1 MNQIEQKHF
10 DAAGAISEIIAN
22 RLGSGRA
29 VHSETAIA
37 SAARLAGTMMLRSF
51 GIDMSTMPSGS
62 VLLSEQANEEG
73 PALLN
78 IVIIMMQQ
86 YGLQPN
92 QQKLAHSENR
102 GEEPQLSV
110 LDAQEL
116 LEDDLNAVL
125 SQHNLTLIDGAAA
138 CALTTAWMIKEC
150 APAIGLEVGFHIAAF
165 GFIEGSKTVPR
176 NKQNVLQVMDVNRP

>member
-10 DAAGAISEIIAN
+10 DAAGAISEIIAS

-37 SAARLAGTMMLRSF
+37 TAARMAGAMLLRSF
-51 GIDMSTMPSGS
+51 GLDMSNMPPGS
-62 VLLSEQANEEG
+62 VILSEQANEEG

-86 YGLQPN
+86 YKLQPD
-92 QQKLAHSENR
+92 QQKLADSENR
-102 GEEPQLSV
+102 GEQPRLNILEV
-110 LDAQEL
+110 QEL

-125 SQHNLTLIDGAAA
+125 SQYNLELIDGAAA
-138 CALTTAWMIKEC
+138 CALTTAWLIKEC

-165 GFIEGSKTVPR
+165 GFIEGAKTVPR
-176 NKQNVLQVMDVNRP
+176 KKQEAQPQR